1 MKSKIH
7 ELISFINKV
16 VSKTLKTTVIATAF
30 ITLLAS
36 TMSLQAIA
44 SNEKNIKSKIE
55 NVTVFTQGAQIYRSS
70 LVNVNAGITTLIF
83 DDLEATIDPKSIQAS
98 GFGNFVIMDVQH
110 STKYPEP
117 KEIDLSKNPKN
128 LKQIKLLQD
137 SLVMIDFDLMD
148 ITDRQASLNIEKN
161 TLLNNRIIKG
171 ETKKDTLNLV
181 KEALTFLRE
190 KLNNINSE
198 LLKLKKEEYRVNIKR
213 DRMLANLMAL
223 QTYNT
228 NVGDGVKDETNYRVE
243 ITISADVATNGT
255 MNINYMLQDA
265 GWTPSYDI
273 RAKGAGGNMQL
284 TYKAQVY
291 QNTGI
296 DWNDVKLTL
305 STANPNQS
313 NVKPTLNTW
322 WLNYYN
328 PYAYD
333 YKRKRSE
340 NDKDDASKVTMSAN
354 GAGTYAWESKPQEI
368 AQTAADYT
376 IAEENITTV
385 EYEIKLTYSIPC
397 DGKTHFVA
405 IQTKD
410 VPANYVHF
418 AAPKMDKD
426 AFLVAKIINWD
437 ELNLTAGS
445 VNIYFDGTFVG
456 ESYIDPANIS
466 DTLDLTLGRDK
477 NMVVTRVK
485 QKDKTKEKL
494 IGEDKVKTVT
504 YEITVRNTKSSNS
517 NFNLQDQIPVSQSK
531 DIIVSMLESS
541 GGALDE
547 TSGIVNWIFNLKSKE
562 TKKITL
568 TYSVKFPKYKALAG
582 L

>member
-1 MKSKIH
+1 M
-7 ELISFINKV
+7 
-16 VSKTLKTTVIATAF
+16 KTLKSTILATAF
-30 ITLLAS
+30 ITVLAS
-36 TMSLQAIA
+36 HHSAAANGAT
-44 SNEKNIKSKIE
+44 EKNIKSKIE

-70 LVNVNAGITTLIF
+70 LVNINSGITTLVF
-83 DDLEATIDPKSIQAS
+83 EGLESTIDARSIQAS

-110 STKYPEP
+110 SIKYPEP
-117 KEIDLSKNPKN
+117 KEIDVTKNPKN

-137 SLVMIDFDLMD
+137 SIVMIDFDLEE
-148 ITDRQASLNIEKN
+148 IASKQAALNIEKT

-181 KEALTFLRE
+181 KDALAFLRE

-198 LLKLKKEEYRVNIKR
+198 LLKLKKEEYRVNVKKKR
-213 DRMLANLMAL
+213 MQSDLLAL
-223 QTYNT
+223 QTYNNNT
-228 NVGDGVKDETNYRVE
+228 GDVVLDATNYRVI
-243 ITISADVATNGT
+243 ITVSADVATNGT
-255 MNINYMLQDA
+255 MNINYMLQNA
-265 GWTPSYDI
+265 GWTPSYDL
-273 RAKGAGGNMQL
+273 RAKGTGGNMQL

-296 DWNDVKLTL
+296 DWNEVKLTL
-305 STANPNQS
+305 STASPNQS
-313 NVKPTLNTW
+313 NVKPVLNTW

-340 NDKDDASKVTMSAN
+340 GQKDDLSKVAS
-354 GAGTYAWESKPQEI
+354 GSYAPASLDAEVN
-368 AQTAADYT
+368 AMTAADFT
-376 IAEENITTV
+376 VAEENITTV
-385 EYEIKLTYSIPC
+385 EYDIKLAYSIPC

-405 IQTKD
+405 VQTKEI
-410 VPANYVHF
+410 PANYIHF

-426 AFLVAKIINWD
+426 AFLVAKITNWD
-437 ELNLTAGS
+437 ELNLAAGS
-445 VNIYFDGTFVG
+445 ANIYFDGTFVG
-456 ESYIDPANIS
+456 ESYIDPTNLS

-504 YEITVRNTKSSNS
+504 YEITIRNTKSSVS
-517 NFNLQDQIPVSQSK
+517 IFNLQDQIPVSQTK
-531 DIIVSMLESS
+531 EIVVTLAEAS
-541 GGALDE
+541 GGELDE
-547 TSGIVNWIFNLKSKE
+547 ASGIVNWKFNLKPKE
-562 TKKITL
+562 TKKVTISYT
-568 TYSVKFPKYKALAG
+568 VKFPKDKALAG

>member
-1 MKSKIH
+1 MKSI
-7 ELISFINKV
+7 
-16 VSKTLKTTVIATAF
+16 TTSIIATAF
-30 ITLLAS
+30 ILLFAS
-36 TMSLQAIA
+36 NHSNGAIA
-44 SNEKNIKSKIE
+44 PSEKNIKSKIE

-70 LVNVNAGITTLIF
+70 LVNMNSGITTLIF
-83 DDLEATIDPKSIQAS
+83 EGLESTIDPRSIQAS

-110 STKYPEP
+110 SIKYPEP
-117 KEIDLSKNPKN
+117 KEVDLTKNPKN

-137 SLVMIDFDLMD
+137 SIVMIDFDIEE
-148 ITDRQASLNIEKN
+148 ITSKMAALNIEKN

-181 KEALTFLRE
+181 KDALTFLRE
-190 KLNNINSE
+190 KLSNINSE
-198 LLKLKKEEYRVNIKR
+198 LLKLKKEEYYVNIKKQ
-213 DRMLANLMAL
+213 RMQTDLLAL

-228 NVGDGVKDETNYRVE
+228 VTGDVVKDETNYRVI
-243 ITISADVATNGT
+243 ITVSADVATNGT

-265 GWTPSYDI
+265 GWTPSYDL
-273 RAKGAGGNMQL
+273 RAKGTGGNMQL

-313 NVKPTLNTW
+313 NVKPVLNTW

-340 NDKDDASKVTMSAN
+340 DQKDDLSKSTVTGTS
-354 GAGTYAWESKPQEI
+354 GGTYAWSTPEVA
-368 AQTAADYT
+368 AQSISDYT
-376 IAEENITTV
+376 VAEENITTV
-385 EYEIKLTYSIPC
+385 EYDIKLAYSIPC

-405 IQTKD
+405 VQTKD
-410 VPANYVHF
+410 IPANYIHF

-426 AFLVAKIINWD
+426 AFLVAKITDWD
-437 ELNLTAGS
+437 ELNLAAGS
-445 VNIYFDGTFVG
+445 ANIYFDGTFVG
-456 ESYIDPANIS
+456 ESYIDPTNLS

-504 YEITVRNTKSSNS
+504 YEITIRNTKSSSS
-517 NFNLQDQIPVSQSK
+517 NFNLQDQIPVSQTK
-531 DIIVSMLESS
+531 DIVVTLAEVS
-541 GGALDE
+541 GGELDE
-547 TSGIVNWIFNLKSKE
+547 ASGIVNWKFNLKPKE
-562 TKKITL
+562 TKKVTISYT
-568 TYSVKFPKYKALAG
+568 VKFPKDKALAG

>member
-1 MKSKIH
+1 MKTI
-7 ELISFINKV
+7 
-16 VSKTLKTTVIATAF
+16 TTTIIATAF
-30 ITLLAS
+30 ITLFAGNHS
-36 TMSLQAIA
+36 YGAIA
-44 SNEKNIKSKIE
+44 PSEKNIKSKIE

-70 LVNVNAGITTLIF
+70 LVNMNSGITTLIF
-83 DDLEATIDPKSIQAS
+83 EGLESTIDPRSIQAS

-110 STKYPEP
+110 SIKYPEP
-117 KEIDLSKNPKN
+117 KEIDLTKNPKN

-137 SLVMIDFDLMD
+137 SIVMIDFDIEE
-148 ITDRQASLNIEKN
+148 ITSKMAALNIEKN

-181 KEALTFLRE
+181 KDALTFLRE

-198 LLKLKKEEYRVNIKR
+198 LLKLKKEEYRVSMKKQ
-213 DRMLANLMAL
+213 RMQTDLLAL
-223 QTYNT
+223 QTYNVNT
-228 NVGDGVKDETNYRVE
+228 GDIVKDETNYRVI
-243 ITISADVATNGT
+243 ITVSADVATNGT

-265 GWTPSYDI
+265 GWTPSYDL

-305 STANPNQS
+305 STASPNQS
-313 NVKPTLNTW
+313 NVKPVLNTW

-333 YKRKRSE
+333 KKIKHSE
-340 NDKDDASKVTMSAN
+340 GQKDVSSKATMAENVAGSYTWSAP
-354 GAGTYAWESKPQEI
+354 AEV
-368 AQTAADYT
+368 AQTISDYVVV
-376 IAEENITTV
+376 EENITTV
-385 EYEIKLTYSIPC
+385 EYDIKLAYSIPC

-405 IQTKD
+405 VQTRD
-410 VPANYVHF
+410 IPANYIHF
-418 AAPKMDKD
+418 AAPKIDKD
-426 AFLVAKIINWD
+426 AFLVAKITDWD
-437 ELNLTAGS
+437 ELNLAAGS
-445 VNIYFDGTFVG
+445 ANIYFDGTFVG
-456 ESYIDPANIS
+456 ESYIDPTNLS

-477 NMVVTRVK
+477 NMVVSRVK

-504 YEITVRNTKSSNS
+504 YEITIRNTKSSSS
-517 NFNLQDQIPVSQSK
+517 NFNLQDQIPVSQTK
-531 DIIVSMLESS
+531 EIVVTLAEAS
-541 GGALDE
+541 GGELDE
-547 TSGIVNWIFNLKSKE
+547 ASGIVNWKFNLKPKE
-562 TKKITL
+562 TKKIIISYT
-568 TYSVKFPKYKALAG
+568 VKFPKDKALAG

>member
-1 MKSKIH
+1 M
-7 ELISFINKV
+7 
-16 VSKTLKTTVIATAF
+16 KTLKSTILATAF

-36 TMSLQAIA
+36 HHSAVANGST
-44 SNEKNIKSKIE
+44 EKNIKSKIE

-70 LVNVNAGITTLIF
+70 LVNINSGITTLVF
-83 DDLEATIDPKSIQAS
+83 EGLESTIDARSIQAS

-110 STKYPEP
+110 SIKYPEP
-117 KEIDLSKNPKN
+117 KEIDVTKNPKN
-128 LKQIKLLQD
+128 LKQIKMLQD
-137 SLVMIDFDLMD
+137 SIVMIDFDLEE
-148 ITDRQASLNIEKN
+148 IATKQAALNIEKT

-181 KEALTFLRE
+181 KDALAFLRE

-198 LLKLKKEEYRVNIKR
+198 LLKLKKEEYRVNVKKKR
-213 DRMLANLMAL
+213 MQSDLLAL
-223 QTYNT
+223 QTYNANT
-228 NVGDGVKDETNYRVE
+228 GDVVMDVTNYRVI
-243 ITISADVATNGT
+243 ITVSADVATNGT
-255 MNINYMLQDA
+255 MNINYMLQNA
-265 GWTPSYDI
+265 GWTPSYDL

-305 STANPNQS
+305 STASPNQS
-313 NVKPTLNTW
+313 NVKPVLNTW

-340 NDKDDASKVTMSAN
+340 GQNEDLSKVAS
-354 GAGTYAWESKPQEI
+354 GSYAPTSVNAEVD
-368 AQTAADYT
+368 AMTAADFT
-376 IAEENITTV
+376 VAEENITTV
-385 EYEIKLTYSIPC
+385 EYDIKLAYNIPC

-405 IQTKD
+405 VQTKEI
-410 VPANYVHF
+410 PANYIHF
-418 AAPKMDKD
+418 AAPKIDKD
-426 AFLVAKIINWD
+426 AFLVAKITNWD
-437 ELNLTAGS
+437 ELNLAAGS
-445 VNIYFDGTFVG
+445 ANIYFDGTFVG
-456 ESYIDPANIS
+456 ESYIDPTNLS

-504 YEITVRNTKSSNS
+504 YEITIRNTKSSVS
-517 NFNLQDQIPVSQSK
+517 VFNLQDQIPVSQTK
-531 DIIVSMLESS
+531 EIVVTLAESS
-541 GGALDE
+541 GGELDE
-547 TSGIVNWIFNLKSKE
+547 TSGIVNWKFNLKPKE
-562 TKKITL
+562 TKKVIISYT
-568 TYSVKFPKYKALAG
+568 VKFPKDKALAG

>member
-1 MKSKIH
+1 MKI
-7 ELISFINKV
+7 
-16 VSKTLKTTVIATAF
+16 LKRTFIATAIIALF
-30 ITLLAS
+30 AS
-36 TMSLQAIA
+36 SNLFGVNPA
-44 SNEKNIKSKIE
+44 NEKNVKSKIE
-55 NVTVFTQGAQIYRSS
+55 TVTVFTQGAQIYRSS

-83 DDLEATIDPKSIQAS
+83 DGLEATIDPKSIQAS
-98 GFGNFVIMDVQH
+98 GFGNFVIMDVQQ
-110 STKYPEP
+110 SIKYPEP
-117 KEIDLSKNPKN
+117 KEVDLNKNPKN

-181 KEALTFLRE
+181 KDALTFLRE

-198 LLKLKKEEYRVNIKR
+198 LLKLKKEEYRVNIKK
-213 DRMLANLMAL
+213 DRMQADLLAL
-223 QTYNT
+223 QTYNV
-228 NVGDGVKDETNYRVE
+228 NVGDVPKDETSYRVV
-243 ITISADVATNGT
+243 ITVSADVATNGT

-265 GWTPSYDI
+265 GWTPSYDL

-305 STANPNQS
+305 STASPSQS
-313 NVKPTLNTW
+313 NVKPVLNTW

-340 NDKDDASKVTMSAN
+340 AQKDDLSKASNTTSGASYGWSAP
-354 GAGTYAWESKPQEI
+354 AEMEV
-368 AQTAADYT
+368 AQTAADFT
-376 IAEENITTV
+376 VAEENITTV
-385 EYEIKLTYSIPC
+385 EYEIKLAYSVPC

-426 AFLVAKIINWD
+426 AFLVAKITNWD
-437 ELNLTAGS
+437 ELNLAAGS
-445 VNIYFDGTFVG
+445 ANIYFDGTFVG
-456 ESYIDPANIS
+456 ESYIDPTNLS

-504 YEITVRNTKSSNS
+504 YEITIRNTKSSSS

-531 DIIVSMLESS
+531 DIIVAMVEST
-541 GGALDE
+541 GGELDE
-547 TSGIVNWIFNLKSKE
+547 ASGIVNWKFNLKPKE
-562 TKKITL
+562 TKKVTL
-568 TYSVKFPKYKALAG
+568 TYTVKFPKDKALAG

>member
-1 MKSKIH
+1 MFAGNC
-7 ELISFINKV
+7 SF
-16 VSKTLKTTVIATAF
+16 AT
-30 ITLLAS
+30 IV
-36 TMSLQAIA
+36 

-55 NVTVFTQGAQIYRSS
+55 NVTVFTEGAQIYRSS
-70 LVNVNAGITTLIF
+70 LVNINSGITTLIF
-83 DDLEATIDPKSIQAS
+83 DGLEVTIDPKSIQAS
-98 GFGNFVIMDVQH
+98 GFGNFVIIDVQH
-110 STKYPEP
+110 SIKYPEP
-117 KEIDLSKNPKN
+117 KAIDLTKNPKN

-148 ITDRQASLNIEKN
+148 ITDRQASFNIEKN

-181 KEALTFLRE
+181 KDALTFLRE

-198 LLKLKKEEYRVNIKR
+198 SLKLKKEEYRVNIKK
-213 DRMLANLMAL
+213 DRMQADLLAL
-223 QTYNT
+223 QIYNV
-228 NVGDGVKDETNYRVE
+228 NVGDVVKDVTNYRVV
-243 ITISADVATNGT
+243 ITVSADVATNGT

-265 GWTPSYDI
+265 GWTPSYDL

-305 STANPNQS
+305 STASPNQS
-313 NVKPTLNTW
+313 NVKPVLNTW

-333 YKRKRSE
+333 YKRKVSETRSE
-340 NDKDDASKVTMSAN
+340 DAPKVTMSAN
-354 GAGTYAWESKPQEI
+354 GAGSYAWSAPEEI
-368 AQTAADYT
+368 AQTTADYT

-385 EYEIKLTYSIPC
+385 EYEIKLAYSIPC

-405 IQTKD
+405 VQTKD
-410 VPANYVHF
+410 IPANYVHF
-418 AAPKMDKD
+418 AAPKLDKD
-426 AFLVAKIINWD
+426 AFLVAKITNWD
-437 ELNLTAGS
+437 ELNLAAGS
-445 VNIYFDGTFVG
+445 ANIYFDGTFVG
-456 ESYIDPANIS
+456 ESYIDPTNLS

-477 NMVVTRVK
+477 NMVITRVK

-504 YEITVRNTKSSNS
+504 YEITIRNTKSSSS

-531 DIIVSMLESS
+531 DIIVSMVESS
-541 GGALDE
+541 GGELDE
-547 TSGIVNWIFNLKSKE
+547 TSGIVNWKFNLKPKE
-562 TKKITL
+562 TKKVTL
-568 TYSVKFPKYKALAG
+568 TYTVKFPKDKALAG

>member
-7 ELISFINKV
+7 ELMNFKNKA
-16 VSKTLKTTVIATAF
+16 VSKTLKTTILATAF
-30 ITLLAS
+30 V
-36 TMSLQAIA
+36 SLFA
-44 SNEKNIKSKIE
+44 SNYSFGVTTSSEKNIKSKIE
-55 NVTVFTQGAQIYRSS
+55 NVTVFTQGAQIYRTS
-70 LVNVNAGITTLIF
+70 LINVNAGISTLIF
-83 DDLEATIDPKSIQAS
+83 EGLEATIDPKSIQAS

-110 STKYPEP
+110 SIKYPEP
-117 KEIDLSKNPKN
+117 KNSDLSQNPKN
-128 LKQIKLLQD
+128 LKQIKMLQD

-181 KEALTFLRE
+181 KDALTFLRE

-198 LLKLKKEEYRVNIKR
+198 LLKLKKEEYRVNIKKQ
-213 DRMLANLMAL
+213 RMQENLLAL
-223 QTYNT
+223 QTYNV
-228 NVGDGVKDETNYRVE
+228 NIGDIVKDETNYRVI
-243 ITISADVATNGT
+243 ITVSADVATNGT

-265 GWTPSYDI
+265 GWTPSYDL
-273 RAKGAGGNMQL
+273 RAKGTGGNMQL

-291 QNTGI
+291 QNTGL

-305 STANPNQS
+305 STASPNQS
-313 NVKPTLNTW
+313 NIKPTLNTW

-333 YKRKRSE
+333 YKRKQSE
-340 NDKDDASKVTMSAN
+340 GQKDDGLAKTSVSG
-354 GAGTYAWESKPQEI
+354 GAGTYSWSAPEEI
-368 AQTAADYT
+368 AQTTADYT
-376 IAEENITTV
+376 VAEENITTV
-385 EYEIKLTYSIPC
+385 EYEIKLAYSIPC

-405 IQTKD
+405 VQTKD
-410 VPANYVHF
+410 VPANYIHF
-418 AAPKMDKD
+418 AAPKIDKD
-426 AFLVAKIINWD
+426 AFLVAKITNWD
-437 ELNLTAGS
+437 ELNLAPGS
-445 VNIYFDGTFVG
+445 ANIYFDGTFVG
-456 ESYIDPANIS
+456 ESYIDPTNLS

-504 YEITVRNTKSSNS
+504 YEITVRNTKSSSS
-517 NFNLQDQIPVSQSK
+517 NFNLQDQIPVSQTK
-531 DIIVSMLESS
+531 DIVVSLLDSS
-541 GGALDE
+541 GGELDE
-547 TSGIVNWIFNLKSKE
+547 TSGIVNWKFNLKPKE
-562 TKKITL
+562 TKKVIISYT
-568 TYSVKFPKYKALAG
+568 VKFPKDKALAG